1 MRTSLS
7 IFIDTCFD
15 IKCHLAVHCYEMHHY
30 DDGAYADFKVG
41 TSVEPA
47 ALLSILNGHSCR
59 ILAGDGDII
68 VRVFE
73 NFKEY

>member
-7 IFIDTCFD
+7 IFIDTCYD
-15 IKCHLAVHCYEMHHY
+15 IKCQLAVGSYELHDY
-30 DDGAYADFKVG
+30 DDGSYADFHVRTIKD
-41 TSVEPA
+41 PA
-47 ALLSILNGHSCR
+47 TLLGLMNGHSCY

-73 NFKEY
+73 EFKEY

>member
-1 MRTSLS
+1 MRTSMS

-15 IKCHLAVHCYEMHHY
+15 IKCHLAVGSYEMHDY
-30 DDGAYADFKVG
+30 SDGSYADFRVK
-41 TSVEPA
+41 SIKDPA
-47 ALLSILNGHSCR
+47 TLLEIMKGHSCY
-59 ILAGDGDII
+59 ILSEDGFVI